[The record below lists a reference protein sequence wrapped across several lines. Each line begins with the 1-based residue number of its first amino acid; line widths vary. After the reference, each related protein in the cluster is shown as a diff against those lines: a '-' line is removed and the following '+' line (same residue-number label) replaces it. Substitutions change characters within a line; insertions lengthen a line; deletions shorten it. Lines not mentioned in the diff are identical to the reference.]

1 MEWEPKSNSVFFLE
15 KLKGKLSNQKEV
27 ISVGGPVL
35 HLHLTQQLGPVK
47 KFLNNPSVDKGS
59 TDPSSSPKETNNNS
73 SCQVNTREE
82 KRKLKSV
89 GFRDQTPDFFRLV
102 TCQRL
107 ISDAISCSA
116 RLNEPTV
123 TWPKTLE
130 KPNFLKFKRN
140 GPRWVQKKSD
150 FLNEH
155 ILDFSS
161 FCSKETYYDFIV
173 TTSFTMTMFFYRLE
187 HSQNKFGNLGQ
198 DREWLW
204 DDLSQRVCKSG
215 SIRIGCFSSISNIHA
230 FSKSSCIIANLEC
243 LAQLAANEDCS
254 TIRSQRN
261 EQNKIAYSL

>member
-89 GFRDQTPDFFRLV
+89 WTQDQTPDFFRLV

-116 RLNEPTV
+116 RLNEPTL

-130 KPNFLKFKRN
+130 KPNFLKIKRN
-140 GPRWVQKKSD
+140 GPRWVQKKRKC
-150 FLNEH
+150 F
-155 ILDFSS
+155 
-161 FCSKETYYDFIV
+161 Y
-173 TTSFTMTMFFYRLE
+173 FFP
-187 HSQNKFGNLGQ
+187 K
-198 DREWLW
+198 
-204 DDLSQRVCKSG
+204 
-215 SIRIGCFSSISNIHA
+215 
-230 FSKSSCIIANLEC
+230 
-243 LAQLAANEDCS
+243 
-254 TIRSQRN
+254 
-261 EQNKIAYSL
+261 